1 MKNQIIKTTIFKNNL
16 KKQNTKIVPLKTKL
30 DITGATKYLPSFS
43 KEWKDIIY
51 SFNKN
56 NLKNLGNNRKNID
69 KIIKSYFNLFFKD
82 YKYLTV
88 SKFILLKK
96 RRRIL
101 RKIFVSNAEIKYTS
115 NKAKITLYTVNRE
128 KKALRNKF
136 LKLFT
141 LLTENLY
148 ERYTDIHK
156 NSYKQLH
163 NLSHTQKD
171 TNNFFISC
179 VVNDLINKKQ
189 YINYKLTYLHT
200 FVKLNNL
207 LLKKVWSVMIQE
219 QSKNFFVY
227 LRNLNLL
234 YSLNQFKF
242 NKLILLPKLSN
253 VLHKVL
259 GKKLEYNIINLKSI
273 AYNTNIFTEVL
284 ALKIKKI
291 KAGPLGVM
299 LSGLNKVH
307 LPEINSIQERSK
319 IDNYDNLD
327 VFKNKYKDL
336 KVLSNINKSG
346 TTNLLNKVFIVND
359 HKNKITSRKVKGTTN
374 NIHNSIYNSI
384 HYKNM
389 AGVRLEVKGRLT
401 KRYRAD
407 RSVFSLKLKG
417 GLRNV
422 DSSFKGLSSVLFR
435 GNTQSNISYS
445 LSTQKRRV
453 GAFAVKGWIG
463 GK

>member
-1 MKNQIIKTTIFKNNL
+1 
-16 KKQNTKIVPLKTKL
+16 
-30 DITGATKYLPSFS
+30 
-43 KEWKDIIY
+43 
-51 SFNKN
+51 
-56 NLKNLGNNRKNID
+56 
-69 KIIKSYFNLFFKD
+69 
-82 YKYLTV
+82 
-88 SKFILLKK
+88 
-96 RRRIL
+96 
-101 RKIFVSNAEIKYTS
+101 
-115 NKAKITLYTVNRE
+115 
-128 KKALRNKF
+128 
-136 LKLFT
+136 
-141 LLTENLY
+141 
-148 ERYTDIHK
+148 
-156 NSYKQLH
+156 
-163 NLSHTQKD
+163 
-171 TNNFFISC
+171 
-179 VVNDLINKKQ
+179 
-189 YINYKLTYLHT
+189 
-200 FVKLNNL
+200 
-207 LLKKVWSVMIQE
+207 MIQE

-234 YSLNQFKF
+234 YSLNQYKF

-253 VLHKVL
+253 VLHKIL

-291 KAGPLGVM
+291 KAGALGVM

-319 IDNYDNLD
+319 IDNHDNLD

-346 TTNLLNKVFIVND
+346 TTDLLNKVFIVNN

-453 GAFAVKGWIG
+453 GAFAVKG
-463 GK
+463 